1 MAQTNTLDPIPQS
14 GPQDVVVPA
23 SIVDALVQV
32 ALASDMG
39 KGIIFGF
46 RAEHGVPP
54 TQMKLVVQDARL
66 VPETGGRV

>member
-1 MAQTNTLDPIPQS
+1 MAQTNTPDPVLQHE
-14 GPQDVVVPA
+14 GVVVPA

-32 ALASDMG
+32 ALSSEMG

-54 TQMKLVVQDARL
+54 VQMKLVVQDARL
-66 VPETGGRV
+66 VPETGGRA